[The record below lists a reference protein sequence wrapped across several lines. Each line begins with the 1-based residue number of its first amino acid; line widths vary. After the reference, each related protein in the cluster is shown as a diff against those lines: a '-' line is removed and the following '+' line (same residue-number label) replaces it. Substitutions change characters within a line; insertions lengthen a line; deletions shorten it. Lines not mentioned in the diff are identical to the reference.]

1 MKIKFTKMHGCGND
15 YIYIDCTQKE
25 LNFDIEKT
33 AIKLSN
39 RHFGIGGDGLVLIAP
54 SKKADAYM
62 KMFNSDGTQGKMCGN
77 AIRCVAKYLYEKNIV
92 KKENIKIE
100 TLSGIK
106 DLKLFVEDEKV
117 NFVVVNMGLPNFSSS
132 SMPLN
137 TTKKEVVLEEIIVSN
152 KKYLISCV
160 SMGNPHCVVFLD
172 EDFNLDELDVNKK
185 GPEFFKNSLFKE
197 QVNIEFVKKTGESK
211 IKMRVFERGSNE
223 TLACGT
229 GACAAVCAMVKKAEF
244 KKNQEVLVELLGGE
258 LKITQKQEGVL
269 MKGGADFVFEGE
281 IEI

>member
-1 MKIKFTKMHGCGND
+1 M
-15 YIYIDCTQKE
+15 
-25 LNFDIEKT
+25 
-33 AIKLSN
+33 
-39 RHFGIGGDGLVLIAP
+39 VLIAP